1 MSRAIR
7 LTLFTVVWEGVPF
20 LLFIAS
26 VKDGNFTN
34 LPFLLVFLAT
44 GGILISF
51 TYREWR
57 RIYQVKKNG
66 EYHNG
71 IIVSHVRDNTMG
83 SNGDSMVA
91 LRVRYYSEDE
101 TVKEVIVPTSSFDR
115 SNFPMGS
122 CISFMVSE
130 QTGECLYI
138 SKAEKFPNADL
149 LLDAD
154 LEHSNNLSTRKSVVS
169 RTCPNCGAT
178 LMVSSR
184 KDCRCKFCGQIVP
197 YTEKDQTSQG
207 TRKHMD

>member
-1 MSRAIR
+1 MSRAIS
-7 LTLFTVVWEGVPF
+7 LTLFTVVWEGVFF

-26 VKDGNFTN
+26 AKDGNFMV
-34 LPFLLVFLAT
+34 LPFLLAFLAT

-66 EYHNG
+66 EYHDG
-71 IIVSHVRDNTMG
+71 IIISHVHDNTMA

-91 LRVRYYSEDE
+91 LRVRYYSEDGA
-101 TVKEVIVPTSSFDR
+101 VKEVIVPTGSFDR
-115 SNFPMGS
+115 SSFPMGS

-154 LEHSNNLSTRKSVVS
+154 LEYSNNLSARRSVVS
-169 RTCPNCGAT
+169 CTCPNCGAT
-178 LMVSSR
+178 LIVSNR

-197 YTEKDQTSQG
+197 YIEKDQTSQG
-207 TRKHMD
+207 TRKYLN